1 MTAMESVVQL
11 LSRHG
16 GRDRIIR
23 ISSYLSFLISG
34 VVDESN
40 KEKLCILGS
49 QLSSCRTVLRL
60 FDDIVMLNYTL
71 NYGLGKKEED
81 RLTRYLSVLGN
92 MVDQL
97 FYPVEHIAWAADKQI
112 LRFDSTGWWYL
123 STFLWTTSLYLNLL
137 KSLRALLI
145 LRRKRNRLL
154 QLNTNSV
161 ELEEIQSFIWSR
173 RLSVLEQLA
182 DLCNAINWMPPNFLW
197 SGKLKVWQVGF
208 CGLISSL
215 IGLYKMYK
223 FA

>member
-154 QLNTNSV
+154 QLNT
-161 ELEEIQSFIWSR
+161 
-173 RLSVLEQLA
+173 
-182 DLCNAINWMPPNFLW
+182 
-197 SGKLKVWQVGF
+197 K
-208 CGLISSL
+208 
-215 IGLYKMYK
+215 
-223 FA
+223 